1 MAVEQSRTHNFPY
14 LQFSSHSRVSVVYG
28 QQNNFQKSLE
38 YAQKSVAICREKYPK
53 GLHLAVLR
61 VGYAFRGINLDSAR
75 TYFLE
80 AHRLSVI
87 ANDSAKIFLSFRGL
101 GSVYSSKQDW
111 FKAIEYYRKSMAI
124 EQALDTNAVKY
135 ELNNIADAYNHL
147 GQYANAEP
155 LVRQALA
162 LAEQSG
168 DKNDIQ
174 GFSET
179 LADALEGLGKYQ
191 EALKYYR
198 QAIMLEHK
206 LLNAEKANEI
216 LLIQQRHDA
225 VEDERVR
232 QAAEQAAREAES
244 RRNLTQYSLLFLV
257 VMGLLL
263 AVVFLG
269 KLKVN
274 LRWLN
279 LLLVVSLIMVF
290 ELVQVVFDP
299 FIQEKTQN
307 IPLYLFAFSV
317 GIALFLAPF
326 HAMLENF
333 LRKRLSRSKSSAE
346 GGGA

>member
-1 MAVEQSRTHNFPY
+1 MDKV
-14 LQFSSHSRVSVVYG
+14 LLLL
-28 QQNNFQKSLE
+28 SL
-38 YAQKSVAICREKYPK
+38 S
-53 GLHLAVLR
+53 
-61 VGYAFRGINLDSAR
+61 
-75 TYFLE
+75 
-80 AHRLSVI
+80 RLSGNLI
-87 ANDSAKIFLSFRGL
+87 LTLNSH
-101 GSVYSSKQDW
+101 
-111 FKAIEYYRKSMAI
+111 YYRKSMAI

-198 QAIMLEHK
+198 QAIMLEHE

-225 VEDERVR
+225 VEGERVR

-257 VMGLLL
+257 VMGLLFV
-263 AVVFLG
+263 VVFLG

-333 LRKRLSRSKSSAE
+333 LRKRLSRSKTSTEEE
-346 GGGA
+346 GA